1 MSKGIIERDNPIA
14 FALIKLRAVQ
24 LWNSCDGKNAA
35 KSYMQAGLSEAR
47 FLMDSFYLTNISVG
61 DGVGL
66 SGDITLRGTAGN
78 DSAIKTAVKSIWKGY
93 EVTK

>member
-14 FALIKLRAVQ
+14 FALIKLKVIH
-24 LWNSCDGKNAA
+24 LWESCEGKNAA
-35 KSYMQAGLSEAR
+35 KSYMQAGLSEDR